1 MAKLPIPMS
10 ALCAAVVPAAASAC
24 DVAKVREPTVQE
36 NVARAKFLLSKATLV
51 VDGEVVEPETMP
63 TPARVRVVHWFRG
76 PKVACFDM
84 FMTKGERRRFVM
96 IGGPVVYRTSTMEIS
111 SNREVDR
118 MLGSDRRKDWPYYLP
133 PAGVGRSRSSRNA
146 TDRACADSPSAS
158 A

>member
-1 MAKLPIPMS
+1 MAKLPIPMI

-51 VDGEVVEPETMP
+51 VDGEVVEPETMT

-76 PKVACFDM
+76 PKVAYFYSRGDDGACFDM

-133 PAGVGRSRSSRNA
+133 PAGVGR
-146 TDRACADSPSAS
+146 
-158 A
+158 

>member
-1 MAKLPIPMS
+1 MAKLPIPMI

-24 DVAKVREPTVQE
+24 DVAQVREPTVQE
-36 NVARAKFLLSKATLV
+36 IVARAKFLLFEATLV
-51 VDGEVVEPETMP
+51 VDGEVVEPETMT

-76 PKVACFDM
+76 PKVAYFYSRGDDGASYDM
-84 FMTKGERRRFVM
+84 IMTKGERRRFVM

-133 PAGVGRSRSSRNA
+133 PAGVGR
-146 TDRACADSPSAS
+146 
-158 A
+158 